1 MRTLG
6 RIAGADTPLLTA
18 LVGDPTRR
26 RDAWRAWTAAGGPL
40 LDRIRADTTD
50 RIRSLLPLAANT
62 AAITDLLDAATLDAV
77 RVAAAREQLRHE
89 TLAEITRSAMDVL
102 GQASIEAIAFD
113 GYRFAEAYWPNP
125 AARHS
130 GGPRLVVAP
139 GSVDVALATLT
150 ATGWTPTP
158 IETRFGP
165 APRALRHTSGVEA
178 VVAERPTDAA
188 LDGAAL
194 EAMRSRATDKCDGS
208 TPAATDELFAL
219 LVHGATYGTAR
230 SMQWVLDAHFV
241 ANQPSLDWEALTR
254 TVETHPTARR
264 VAALLTSMAGD
275 LDTPVPDDAV
285 AAMSRGHRR
294 ERRPDFAALAAAAR
308 ATGRWD
314 KVAMVR
320 QAPSVTGAGLRVT
333 WIVRERLTRAVGCA
347 LPSWPL
353 NGGSCGVRSRR
364 R

>member
-1 MRTLG
+1 MRPLG
-6 RIAGADTPLLTA
+6 HIAGADTPLLTA
-18 LVGDPTRR
+18 LVGDPTCG

-62 AAITDLLDAATLDAV
+62 AAIADLLDAATLDAV

-89 TLAEITRSAMDVL
+89 TLAEITRSAMDAL
-102 GQASIEAIAFD
+102 GQASIEVIAFD

-130 GGPRLVVAP
+130 GGPRLVVTP

-150 ATGWTPTP
+150 AAGWTPTP

-165 APRALRHTSGVEA
+165 APRPLRHTSGVEA

-188 LDGAAL
+188 LDSAAL
-194 EAMRSRATDKCDGS
+194 EAMRSRATNHGDGDGS
-208 TPAATDELFAL
+208 GPAAADELFAL

-241 ANQPSLDWEALTR
+241 ANHWSLDWEALTR
-254 TVETHPTARR
+254 TVGTHPTARR

-275 LDTPVPDDAV
+275 LGTAVPDGVV
-285 AAMSRGHRR
+285 AAMSRGRR
-294 ERRPDFAALAAAAR
+294 GERRRDFAALAAAAR

-320 QAPSVTGAGLRVT
+320 QAPSVTGAGLRAT
-333 WIVRERLTRAVGCA
+333 WIVREWLTRD
-347 LPSWPL
+347 
-353 NGGSCGVRSRR
+353 R
-364 R
+364 